1 MPRGGFLRAAYNE
14 PNPSPPME
22 ITLNILRVPFALI
35 TGSLIGYAFG
45 LIQNAARLRHEKLQ
59 AEGNFKSGWSLIPGS
74 GARVA
79 YLLVAL
85 LLVQLICPLLFVEG
99 TQWAVS
105 AGVGAGYGWVLFQ
118 QLRRRRKE
126 MVV

>member
-1 MPRGGFLRAAYNE
+1 
-14 PNPSPPME
+14 ME

-35 TGSLIGYAFG
+35 AGSLIGYAFG

-59 AEGNFKSGWSLIPGS
+59 AEGNLKSGWSVIPGS

-79 YLLVAL
+79 YLLVEL

-126 MVV
+126 MEV